1 MSADDGPTPAPQ
13 RQPTHP
19 TGRPRATSLL
29 VATIVGV
36 TLLLIGIA
44 LGGRLAQ
51 DGARGVPGPQSDGA
65 AAHLHAANDRP
76 NDHMRPVDLAGRPA
90 APVFARGNQELVS
103 HEVDGV
109 REFRLTASI
118 VRWSILPTV
127 PVGAYAFNEMV
138 PGPLIRVRPGERIR
152 VIVTNALPEPTAVH
166 WHGLQIPNDQDG
178 AAWVTQPPI
187 QPGETYTYEWTV
199 PDTPGTYWYHS
210 HYEPDRQQSL
220 GLYGALLIEDPTE
233 TRPDLDA
240 TLILGEW
247 TVTATGN
254 VPSMPMA
261 GMEPN
266 YFTINGKAWPETE
279 ALQVKVGQRVRL
291 RFVNAG
297 QFVHPMHLHGQPFTI
312 VATDGNPVPT
322 TARWVKDTVL
332 VGPGERYDVEFIA
345 RAPGDWLV
353 HCHIAHHTM
362 NDGVEIAGGGGLMLV
377 IRVSA

>member
-1 MSADDGPTPAPQ
+1 MSANDLAPAGRPVRETDSR
-13 RQPTHP
+13 RQPT
-19 TGRPRATSLL
+19 TTLL
-29 VATIVGV
+29 VATILGV
-36 TLLLIGIA
+36 ALLLGGIG
-44 LGGRLAQ
+44 L
-51 DGARGVPGPQSDGA
+51 GARIAGVNVRGPQLEA
-65 AAHLHAANDRP
+65 PAAHLHGANASP
-76 NDHMRPVDLAGRPA
+76 NDYMRPVDLAGRPA
-90 APVFARGNQELVS
+90 APVFARGSHELVS
-103 HEVDGV
+103 RDVDGV

-118 VRWSILPTV
+118 VRWSILPTI

-152 VIVTNALPEPTAVH
+152 LIVTNALPEPTSVH

-220 GLYGALLIEDPTE
+220 GLYGALLIEDLTE
-233 TRPDLDA
+233 TKPDLDA

-279 ALQVKVGQRVRL
+279 PLQVKVGQRVRL

-362 NDGVEIAGGGGLMLV
+362 NDGVEVAGGGGLMLV